1 MGDARAMKV
10 LFHYHCRPAL
20 KARLARLNNEGI
32 EVETCPEADT
42 ALFDRM
48 IPDAEVL
55 WHVLKPVSAAV
66 IARAGNLRLIQ
77 KIGVGVNTIDLEAA
91 KAADIAVC
99 NMPGTNSQ
107 AVAEL
112 TLLLMLSV
120 LRRHARLDAA
130 TRHGEGWKLGP
141 ELFEDY
147 GEIHG
152 RTVGLVGFGAVP
164 RILTPILKAMGARLL
179 YHTPARKDDVLAEW
193 CDLNSLLEQS
203 DIVSL
208 HLPLTPDSDR
218 MIDVGALRRMKPGA
232 ILINTARGGLID
244 ETALVAA
251 LKSGRL
257 GGAGLDVFDEEPLDP
272 VSALLGLDNVVLMP
286 HLAWLT
292 PETIERSIVVA
303 SENCRRLARGKP
315 LLHRIV

>member
-1 MGDARAMKV
+1 MKV
-10 LFHYHCRPAL
+10 LFHYDCRPAL
-20 KARLARLNNEGI
+20 LARLARLSNEGI
-32 EVETCPEADT
+32 EVETCPEPDA

-48 IPDAEVL
+48 IPDAAVL
-55 WHVLKPVSAAV
+55 WHVIEPVSAGV

-91 KAADIAVC
+91 KAAGIAVC
-99 NMPGTNSQ
+99 NMPGTNSR

-112 TLLLMLSV
+112 TLLLMLAV

-130 TRHGEGWKLGP
+130 TRRGEGWKLGP
-141 ELFEDY
+141 ELFEEF
-147 GEIHG
+147 GEVHG

-164 RILTPILKAMGARLL
+164 RILAPILSAMGARLL
-179 YHTPARKDDVLAEW
+179 YNTPARKDGVRAEW
-193 CDLNSLLEQS
+193 CDLDSLLEQS

-208 HLPLTPDSDR
+208 HLPLTHDSQR
-218 MIDVGALRRMKPGA
+218 MIDAGALRRMKPGA
-232 ILINTARGGLID
+232 ILINTARGGLVD
-244 ETALVAA
+244 ETALIAA

-272 VSALLGLDNVVLMP
+272 ASLLFGLDNVVLMP

-303 SENCRRLARGKP
+303 AENCRRLARGEP
-315 LLHRIV
+315 LLYRVV

>member
-1 MGDARAMKV
+1 M
-10 LFHYHCRPAL
+10 
-20 KARLARLNNEGI
+20 
-32 EVETCPEADT
+32 
-42 ALFDRM
+42 
-48 IPDAEVL
+48 
-55 WHVLKPVSAAV
+55 LKPVSAAV

-112 TLLLMLSV
+112 MLLLMLSV

-130 TRHGEGWKLGP
+130 TRQGMGWKLGP

-147 GEIHG
+147 GEVHG

-164 RILTPILKAMGARLL
+164 RILTPILTAMGARLL
-179 YHTPARKDDVLAEW
+179 YNTPARKDDVLAEW

-218 MIDVGALRRMKPGA
+218 MIDAGALRRMKPGA

-257 GGAGLDVFDEEPLDP
+257 GGAGLDVFDEEPLDHA
-272 VSALLGLDNVVLMP
+272 SALLSLDNVVLMP

>member
-1 MGDARAMKV
+1 MKV

-32 EVETCPEADT
+32 EVETCSEADT

-164 RILTPILKAMGARLL
+164 RILTPILTAMGARLL
-179 YHTPARKDDVLAEW
+179 YNTPARKDDVLAEW

-218 MIDVGALRRMKPGA
+218 MIDAGALRRMKPGA

>member
-1 MGDARAMKV
+1 MQV
-10 LFHYHCRPAL
+10 LFHYDCRPAL
-20 KARLARLNNEGI
+20 RARLARLSDQGI
-32 EVETCPEADT
+32 EVGTCPEADA
-42 ALFDRM
+42 ALFDKM
-48 IPDAEVL
+48 IGQAQVL
-55 WHVLKPVSAAV
+55 WHVIEPVSAGV

-107 AVAEL
+107 AVAEM
-112 TLLLMLSV
+112 TLLLMLSA

-130 TRHGEGWKLGP
+130 TRRGEGWALGP
-141 ELFEDY
+141 ELFESY
-147 GEIHG
+147 GEVHG

-164 RILTPILKAMGARLL
+164 RILAPILSAMGARLL
-179 YHTPARKDDVLAEW
+179 YNTPARKDDAGAEW
-193 CDLNSLLEQS
+193 CELPALLEQS

-208 HLPLTPDSDR
+208 HLPLTPDSER
-218 MIDVGALRRMKPGA
+218 MIDADALRRMKPGA
-232 ILINTARGGLID
+232 ILINTARGGLVD
-244 ETALVAA
+244 ETALLAA

-257 GGAGLDVFDEEPLDP
+257 GGAGLDVYDREPLDP
-272 VSALLGLDNVVLMP
+272 ASALMGLDNVVLVP

-303 SENCRRLARGKP
+303 AENCRRLAQGEP

>member
-1 MGDARAMKV
+1 MGNAWAMKV
-10 LFHYHCRPAL
+10 LFHYDCRPAL
-20 KARLARLNNEGI
+20 LARLARLEADGI
-32 EVETCPEADT
+32 TVDTCPETDA
-42 ALFDRM
+42 ARFNRM
-48 IPDAEVL
+48 IPEANVL
-55 WHVLKPVSAAV
+55 WHVIEPVSAEI

-107 AVAEL
+107 AVAEM
-112 TLLLMLSV
+112 TLLLMLAV

-130 TRHGEGWKLGP
+130 TRRGEGWTLGP
-141 ELFEDY
+141 ELFESY

-164 RILTPILKAMGARLL
+164 RILAPILGAMGARLL
-179 YHTPARKDDVLAEW
+179 YHTPNRKDDAGAEW
-193 CDLNSLLEQS
+193 CDLAALLEQS

-208 HLPLTPDSDR
+208 HLPLTPDSER
-218 MIDVGALRRMKPGA
+218 MIDAAALRRMKPGA

-244 ETALVAA
+244 ETALIAA

-257 GGAGLDVFDEEPLDP
+257 AGAGLDVYDEEPLGP
-272 VSALLGLDNVVLMP
+272 ASPLLGLDTVVLVP

-303 SENCRRLARGKP
+303 VENCRRLATSEP
-315 LLHRIV
+315 LLHRVV

>member
-1 MGDARAMKV
+1 MKV

-20 KARLARLNNEGI
+20 LARLAQLSAEGI
-32 EVETCPEADT
+32 EVETCPETDA

-48 IPDAEVL
+48 IPGASVL
-55 WHVLKPVSAAV
+55 WHVLKPVSACV

-91 KAADIAVC
+91 KAAGIAVC
-99 NMPGTNSQ
+99 NMPGTNSR
-107 AVAEL
+107 AVAEM
-112 TLLLMLSV
+112 TLLLMLAV

-130 TRHGEGWKLGP
+130 TRRGEGWKLGP
-141 ELFEDY
+141 ELFDDF
-147 GEIHG
+147 GEVHG
-152 RTVGLVGFGAVP
+152 RNVGLVGFGAVP
-164 RILTPILKAMGARLL
+164 RILAPILSAMGARPL
-179 YHTPARKDDVLAEW
+179 YNTPAPKDDAPAQW
-193 CDLNSLLEQS
+193 CDLGTLLEQS

-208 HLPLTPDSDR
+208 HLPLTPDSER
-218 MIDVGALRRMKPGA
+218 MIDAGAIGRMKPGA

-244 ETALVAA
+244 GPALVAA

-272 VSALLGLDNVVLMP
+272 ASPLLGLDNVVLMP

-292 PETIERSIVVA
+292 PETIERSIVVG
-303 SENCRRLARGKP
+303 SENCRRLARGEP
-315 LLHRIV
+315 LLHRVV